1 MLNRLDPIKK
11 NKLLLPL
18 FILGLI
24 LCWFLAF
31 NKTFDALKLNAQLT
45 RTSEKGNDISFN
57 PSYVQ
62 QKLLS
67 LDLILKGYKVKNDWN
82 DILWMQASSIAASQQ
97 VAIDFTLDRPSAEV
111 DSNSVEQGQSLY
123 FQSGFIQLVK
133 LMDTLER
140 VKGIGKVSALQLK
153 APKRDVVGDIEKR
166 CVLRIDFKGLDAN
179 RY

>member
-18 FILGLI
+18 FILGLM

-31 NKTFDALKLNAQLT
+31 NKTFDALKLNDQLT
-45 RTSEKGNDISFN
+45 MTSEKENDISFN

-97 VAIDFTLDRPSAEV
+97 VSIDFTLDRPSAEV

-123 FQSGFIQLVK
+123 FHSGFVQLVK

-153 APKRDVVGDIEKR
+153 APKREVSGDKERK